1 MKTESFQKGLVVVTE
16 NIEGHT
22 YLIQAQDV
30 QDIINDWNLE
40 CIYVPQNDARVFFAS
55 WNGIPIS
62 PYEYTDF
69 ESLLIYLKNLIQKIE
84 DTKKVSSIFY
94 E

>member
-1 MKTESFQKGLVVVTE
+1 MKTKSFQKGLAIVTE
-16 NIEGHT
+16 DVEGKA

-55 WNGIPIS
+55 WNGIPVS

>member
-1 MKTESFQKGLVVVTE
+1 MKTESFQKGLAIVTE
-16 NIEGHT
+16 DVEGKA

-55 WNGIPIS
+55 WNGIPVS

-69 ESLLIYLKNLIQKIE
+69 ESLLRYLKHMIQKIE
-84 DTKKVSSIFY
+84 DAFQCPLFY

>member
-1 MKTESFQKGLVVVTE
+1 MKTESFQKGLAIVTE
-16 NIEGHT
+16 DIEGQT

-40 CIYVPQNDARVFFAS
+40 CIYVPQNDARVFFVS

-62 PYEYTDF
+62 PYKYTDF
-69 ESLLIYLKNLIQKIE
+69 ESLLIYLKNLI
-84 DTKKVSSIFY
+84 
-94 E
+94 

>member
-1 MKTESFQKGLVVVTE
+1 MKTESFQKGLAIVTE
-16 NIEGHT
+16 DIEGQT

-62 PYEYTDF
+62 PYEYTYF